1 MAITISTN
9 NSNDK
14 LYASTSSILKT
25 HCNNNGT
32 NSISIYCDDTSTCR
46 VEFLPD
52 ADGKKYNNSFA
63 ILIKWSSGADQ
74 QVVFGCSDS
83 SVNGAN
89 WVAGTTTLTAN
100 NYVNSPAS
108 VTVSRYNTSGSKG
121 GTVTRTTLNNYWI
134 ANFGLSPAIADD
146 SQIDRTVGSYNNPA
160 TWYWNTGSLSGGDT
174 SANRAKIA
182 RHVSWTKPSTGTPL
196 YYVAMLWKGYSLD
209 LDYNADLGSVKVISG
224 KATSFID
231 QSNWWDENHGGYFM
245 KITVHAIYTGGPNP
259 TFAAAQ
265 NSAKSSASTGMGK
278 SAVEDWGIWWKWQVP
293 SINIRNIRF
302 YEQNKSTLLTD
313 STDTE
318 YDYYAPVG
326 SRVAYPED
334 IKINRVD
341 QSKDYRL
348 DGYYKK
354 EGSGSWGTTVLTNL
368 GTVGSSDLSFAQ
380 KLSLKEVVITF
391 NANGGTIDGSST
403 ATRTWQIGSTQTLP
417 TPSYSKTG
425 YTITF
430 NGWYTAASGGT
441 LIGAAGASYTVPE
454 NAVTMYAHWTESINS
469 YTLTTA
475 VASASSSMGTVS
487 GGGSKAYNSSVT
499 VTATANN
506 GYQFVKWVFTGSKTG
521 ESTTASTTFNMP
533 AGSVTATAHFEART
547 FTLSFNAKT
556 ENYPKSSDDGGQEVT
571 NPSGVTVTYNQK
583 YPTLPSYNN
592 TDFDGWKWD
601 YTFGGWWT
609 DAPVD
614 GVAQGTRVYGNT
626 ASELYTTVGNQT
638 LYAFWPRAQKKYNIT
653 WIEAD
658 LYDNLVLEQDNN
670 VLADTAPSFD
680 QANPVHEGY
689 EFLGWTPVGK
699 DQTGYPKEE
708 SQLPVV
714 METLTYKAV
723 YEPISN
729 HIIFDCQGGTP
740 ATFDPVLFNVE
751 TVPVVIN
758 STSGG
763 PYEITKVGYKFLGW
777 LPFVNGEPISDTPQ
791 LVYRLTDWIDSD
803 ITLVAKYI
811 AALSSFNPK
820 PGDPGFDES
829 NPDEDNDNYGIPIS
843 ALDRNQKYKLKLHVD
858 GDRTS
863 DPVFDISEGVITKV
877 NGVWVWDYE
886 SDILTITELEELLN
900 NTVFVMDIWR
910 CIVFRTTG
918 VIKVTLETYDTD
930 GTYLGYDDMDSP
942 FELYD
947 WMTPYIDGENSVDDN
962 SDVVPVES
970 ISSIENL
977 DLWANGLEQRFTKR
991 FIGNGKSTISVIMT
1005 AHSKDEEHGEV
1016 LYGAVP
1022 TVYCVLLKSDDSNGG
1037 ETYELKYVNSV
1048 ETQADYDALFDS
1060 SDIDDISYTTKELPV
1075 NYNPFPNIQHNASKD
1090 YINATLK
1097 VRVYD
1102 SRHMQPLF
1110 DD

>member
-1 MAITISTN
+1 MASTLTVKDSDN
-9 NSNDK
+9 
-14 LYASTSSILKT
+14 LCTFLASTSTYAPAYNATANDSNHSIALSFVT
-25 HCNNNGT
+25 DNT
-32 NSISIYCDDTSTCR
+32 NPVISLAKDPSTGNYLENSLM
-46 VEFLPD
+46 VEISWSGRQQTVILVHPD
-52 ADGKKYNNSFA
+52 AYGVE
-63 ILIKWSSGADQ
+63 WTVG
-74 QVVFGCSDS
+74 
-83 SVNGAN
+83 
-89 WVAGTTTLTAN
+89 GTKLTH
-100 NYVNSPAS
+100 STPS
-108 VTVSRYNTSGSKG
+108 KQITSGSTIYAKSLRQSGAVPTQTATKVRIRGYWQTNTYPESTTGCYNKPSIIQVGVRYTVDWAAPDLSSYSASNKPVILGYMVIYWKG
-121 GTVTRTTLNNYWI
+121 NWGATDGVTGVGDSVMVAPDVTSLTSNANWWDGVNGHHLKHTVFTIYNKGI
-134 ANFGLSPAIADD
+134 SPAISTAKAECLSERPTAHAGTGTGNSVKNYSHYSKFDNSD
-146 SQIDRTVGSYNNPA
+146 TTQLYQVGFYLENGTSPVVVNNSDFISYQVAGSKVVTP
-160 TWYWNTGSLSGGDT
+160 TGSSWIPTNYHLSGWYRKDG
-174 SANRAKIA
+174 
-182 RHVSWTKPSTGTPL
+182 TG
-196 YYVAMLWKGYSLD
+196 A
-209 LDYNADLGSVKVISG
+209 
-224 KATSFID
+224 
-231 QSNWWDENHGGYFM
+231 
-245 KITVHAIYTGGPNP
+245 
-259 TFAAAQ
+259 
-265 NSAKSSASTGMGK
+265 
-278 SAVEDWGIWWKWQVP
+278 WQT
-293 SINIRNIRF
+293 
-302 YEQNKSTLLTD
+302 TLLTNSAVKNIAVNNNIYFKAKFD
-313 STDTE
+313 PNTVNIVFK
-318 YDYYAPVG
+318 PN
-326 SRVAYPED
+326 YP
-334 IKINRVD
+334 
-341 QSKDYRL
+341 
-348 DGYYKK
+348 
-354 EGSGSWGTTVLTNL
+354 SGSSGT
-368 GTVGSSDLSFAQ
+368 GTDVTKSWVIGTSQ
-380 KLSLKEVVITF
+380 SLP
-391 NANGGTIDGSST
+391 AAP
-403 ATRTWQIGSTQTLP
+403 ATP
-417 TPSYSKTG
+417 TKTG

-430 NGWYTAASGGT
+430 KGWYDATSGGN
-441 LIGAAGASYTVPE
+441 AVPNPYTVPSSGK
-454 NAVTMYAHWTESINS
+454 TFYAQWTQSKNS

-475 VASASSSMGTVS
+475 IASDSSGMGTVS
-487 GGGSKAYNSSVT
+487 GGGTKEYDSSVT
-499 VTATANN
+499 VTATANT

-521 ESTTASTTFNMP
+521 ESNTASTTFNMP
-533 AGSVTATAHFEART
+533 AGNVTATAHFEART

-571 NPSGVTVTYNQK
+571 NPSSVTVTYNQK

-638 LYAFWPRAQKKYNIT
+638 LYAFWPRTQKKYNIT

-751 TVPVVIN
+751 TIPVVIN

-811 AALSSFNPK
+811 AALSAFNPK

-863 DPVFDISEGVITKV
+863 DPVFNISEGVITKV

-947 WMTPYIDGENSVDDN
+947 WMTPYIDGENSVDDY

-1005 AHSKDEEHGEV
+1005 AHSEGWLDENKTVWGER

-1048 ETQADYDALFDS
+1048 ETQSDYDALFNS